1 MNYGSSTS
9 SWKPWKWVRL
19 DLILTMRDIY
29 IHSNLNALTKFISS
43 SRSTKIKDILP
54 QIISQIIMNT
64 VTISMRIVISYAMKW
79 GIPLCIWWKVYG
91 NWDNNII
98 KIFQWRES
106 QSQLPSLVS
115 LPSGSTVQAEVRS
128 EKAKKTISINR
139 YHQRSSLFVN
149 QSQLI

>member
-29 IHSNLNALTKFISS
+29 IHSNLNALIKFISS

-64 VTISMRIVISYAMKW
+64 VTISIRIVISYAMKW
-79 GIPLCIWWKVYG
+79 AIPLCIWWKVDG

-98 KIFQWRES
+98 KISQWRES

-115 LPSGSTVQAEVRS
+115 LLSGSTVQAEVRS
-128 EKAKKTISINR
+128 EKAKKR
-139 YHQRSSLFVN
+139 
-149 QSQLI
+149 